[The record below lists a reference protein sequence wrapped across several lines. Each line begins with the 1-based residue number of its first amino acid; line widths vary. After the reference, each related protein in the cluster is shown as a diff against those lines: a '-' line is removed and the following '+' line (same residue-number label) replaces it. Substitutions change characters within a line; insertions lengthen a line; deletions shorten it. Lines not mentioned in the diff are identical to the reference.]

1 MVSGV
6 KRPLVLL
13 VSAGV
18 VLCPDL
24 FLLLLGRES
33 VELSAIVAGG
43 TSDGVM
49 EGQMLADQ
57 DQEGT
62 RKCYAKMMVFT
73 DRNTLFCFH
82 CRPETW

>member
-13 VSAGV
+13 VSAGM

-49 EGQMLADQ
+49 EGQMQTKRALENAM
-57 DQEGT
+57 
-62 RKCYAKMMVFT
+62 R
-73 DRNTLFCFH
+73 R
-82 CRPETW
+82 